1 MLTGAGLVKVTGMD
15 ELKPIDMFAWV
26 NIGLFVFMCYFAYF
40 DRFVRYRGHEYIWEF
55 FVYAVVILVL
65 ILFAWHMARRF
76 TVPGWLLAM
85 TQLGI
90 LMHFAGGL
98 AFSGDRRLYD
108 SWIMGIRYDKYV
120 HMFNAAVAALFVQ
133 LIPFE
138 RVLRRAWLRNLVTI
152 LLVMGMGAFVEIVE
166 YMVMLTVETNG
177 VGSYDNNMQDL
188 LANLAGVSLCL
199 LMAGSM
205 RRGRR
210 PGSAARLKR

>member
-1 MLTGAGLVKVTGMD
+1 MD
-15 ELKPIDMFAWV
+15 DLKPIDIFAGV
-26 NIGLFVFMCYFAYF
+26 NISLFLFMCYFAYF
-40 DRFVRYRGHEYIWEF
+40 DRFVRYRGHKYIWEF
-55 FVYAVVILVL
+55 FVYAVVILLL
-65 ILFAWHMARRF
+65 ILFAWKMTRRF
-76 TVPGWLLAM
+76 IVPGWLLAM

-108 SWIMGIRYDKYV
+108 LWIMGIRYDKYV

-138 RVLRRAWLRNLVTI
+138 RVLQRAWLRNLVTI

-166 YMVMLTVETNG
+166 YLVLLTVETNG
-177 VGSYDNNMQDL
+177 VGNYDNNMQDL
-188 LANLAGVSLCL
+188 VANLAGVTLCL
-199 LMAGSM
+199 FFAGII

-210 PGSAARLKR
+210 PGPAAH